1 MQAQDDRRNQ
11 MLDLARRWQ
20 ASGTKARAF
29 AQEHDVT
36 PWVLYYWRQRLA
48 RHDRPVHCRRR
59 RSRRVSLAPVHVVTK
74 PDGGGLE
81 ITLVSGDR
89 VRVPEGVSADLVGEI
104 VRVLRR
110 PC

>member
-1 MQAQDDRRNQ
+1 MQGQDDRRHQ
-11 MLDLARRWQ
+11 RLDLARRWQ

-29 AQEHDVT
+29 AQEHGVT

-48 RHDRPVHCRRR
+48 GDDRPVERRRR
-59 RSRRVSLAPVHVVTK
+59 RSRPVKLAPVHVVT
-74 PDGGGLE
+74 DADRGIE

-89 VRVPEGVSADLVGEI
+89 VRLSAGVSPDLVGEI

>member
-1 MQAQDDRRNQ
+1 MQAQDDRRNR

-29 AQEHDVT
+29 AHEQGVT

-48 RHDRPVHCRRR
+48 REDRPVRRRRR
-59 RSRRVSLAPVHVVTK
+59 RSRPVTLAPVHVVS
-74 PDGGGLE
+74 DAGGDVE

-89 VRVPEGVSADLVGEI
+89 VRVSAGVSADLVGDI
-104 VRVLRR
+104 VRVLRT

>member
-1 MQAQDDRRNQ
+1 

-29 AQEHDVT
+29 AQENGVT

-48 RHDRPVHCRRR
+48 RDDRPVHRRRR
-59 RSRRVSLAPVHVVTK
+59 RSRPMKLAPVHVVTDA
-74 PDGGGLE
+74 DGGIE

-89 VRVPEGVSADLVGEI
+89 VRVSPGVSPDVVGQI
-104 VRVLRR
+104 VRVLGR